1 MDLKLKQVG
10 ELFGLEGEFKSV
22 EVIKTGNI
30 NQTYLVTYFREN
42 EDKKYIIQKVNTY
55 VFKHPEEVMQNIER
69 VTEHIRAKVKE
80 TEGTAKRNVLHFLHD
95 SKGNNYAYD
104 EEGGFWRGY
113 RFIDNS
119 ITYNTTDDLF
129 VMVEAG
135 KGFGDFQKYLSDFD
149 ASCLYESIP
158 NFHNTKK
165 RLETL
170 FAAAERDEYDRAK
183 FVRTELEYMRSRYDL
198 ACCLCTMLDSGEL
211 PLRVTHNDTK
221 CNNVLL
227 DVDTN
232 EALAVIDL
240 DTVMPGLA
248 AYDFGDAIRFGAN
261 NTIEDDPEYS
271 KVFLDL
277 KKYEAFVSGFIP
289 TIKDSM
295 TQKELETMHLGA
307 YVMTAELVARFMTD
321 WLEGDVY
328 FKTDYKEHNLVRTK
342 NQYWLA
348 FDMEKKLNEMQQ
360 IVLKYSK

>member
-1 MDLKLKQVG
+1 MDLQKAG
-10 ELFGLEGEFKSV
+10 ALFAIEGEYVGF
-22 EVIKTGNI
+22 EQIKTGNI
-30 NQTYLVTYFREN
+30 NQTYLVTYRRDG

-55 VFKHPEEVMQNIER
+55 VFKNPEGVMQNIER

-80 TEGTAKRNVLHFLHD
+80 TEETAKRNVLHFLYTPEG
-95 SKGNNYAYD
+95 KNFAYD
-104 EEGGFWRGY
+104 EEGNFWRGY

-119 ITYNTTDDLF
+119 VTHNNSNLF
-129 VMVEAG
+129 IMLEAG
-135 KGFGDFQKYLSDFD
+135 KGFGNFQKHLSDFD
-149 ASCLYESIP
+149 ASVLFESIP

-165 RLETL
+165 RLERL
-170 FAAAERDEYDRAK
+170 FEVAEKDEFGRVK
-183 FVRTELEYMRSRYDL
+183 TVETELGYLRSHYDL
-198 ACCLCTMLDSGEL
+198 ACSLCTMLENGEL

-227 DVDTN
+227 DIDTN

-277 KKYEAFVSGFIP
+277 DKYDAYCKGFIT

-295 TQKELETMHLGA
+295 TKKELETMHLGA

-328 FKTDYKEHNLVRTK
+328 FKTDYPDHNLVRTR

-348 FDMEKKLNEMQQ
+348 FDMEKKLDKMQE

>member
-1 MDLKLKQVG
+1 MDLQKAG
-10 ELFGLEGEFKSV
+10 ALFGIEGEYVGF
-22 EVIKTGNI
+22 EQIKTGNI
-30 NQTYLVTYFREN
+30 NQTYLVTYNRDGE
-42 EDKKYIIQKVNTY
+42 EKKYIIQKVNTY
-55 VFKHPEEVMQNIER
+55 VFKNPEGVMQNIER

-80 TEGTAKRNVLHFLHD
+80 TEETAKRNVLHFLYTAEG
-95 SKGNNYAYD
+95 KNYAYD
-104 EEGGFWRGY
+104 EEGNFWRGY

-119 ITYNTTDDLF
+119 VTHNNSTLF
-129 VMVEAG
+129 IMLEAG
-135 KGFGDFQKYLSDFD
+135 KGFGNFQKHLSDFD
-149 ASCLYESIP
+149 ASVLFESIP

-165 RLETL
+165 RLERL
-170 FAAAERDEYDRAK
+170 FEVAEKDEFDRVK
-183 FVRTELEYMRSRYDL
+183 TVETELAYLRSHYDL
-198 ACCLCTMLDSGEL
+198 ACSLCTMLENGEL

-277 KKYEAFVSGFIP
+277 DKYDAYCKGFIT

-295 TQKELETMHLGA
+295 TEKELETMHLGA

-328 FKTDYKEHNLVRTK
+328 FKTDYPEHNLVRTR

-348 FDMEKKLNEMQQ
+348 FDMEKKLDEMQK

>member
-1 MDLKLKQVG
+1 MDLQKAG
-10 ELFGLEGEFKSV
+10 ALFGIEGEYVGF
-22 EVIKTGNI
+22 EQIKTGNI
-30 NQTYLVTYFREN
+30 NQTYLVTYHRDG

-55 VFKHPEEVMQNIER
+55 VFKNPEGVMQNIER

-80 TEGTAKRNVLHFLHD
+80 TAETAKRNVLHFLYTPEG
-95 SKGNNYAYD
+95 KNFAYD
-104 EEGGFWRGY
+104 EEGNFWRGY

-119 ITYNTTDDLF
+119 VTHNNSNLF
-129 VMVEAG
+129 IMHEAG
-135 KGFGDFQKYLSDFD
+135 KGFGNFQKHLSDFD
-149 ASCLYESIP
+149 ASVLFESIP
-158 NFHNTKK
+158 NFHNTRK
-165 RLETL
+165 RLERL
-170 FAAAERDEYDRAK
+170 FEVAAKDEFDRVK
-183 FVRTELEYMRSRYDL
+183 TVETELEYLRSHYDL
-198 ACCLCTMLDSGEL
+198 ACSLCTMLDNGEL

-227 DVDTN
+227 DIDTN

-277 KKYEAFVSGFIP
+277 DKYDAYCKGFIT

-295 TQKELETMHLGA
+295 TEKELETMHLGA

-328 FKTDYKEHNLVRTK
+328 FKTDYPEHNLVRTK

-348 FDMEKKLNEMQQ
+348 FDMEKKLDEMQQ

>member
-1 MDLKLKQVG
+1 MDLKHVG
-10 ELFGLEGEFKSV
+10 ALFGIEGEYV
-22 EVIKTGNI
+22 GCEQIKTGNI
-30 NQTYLVTYFREN
+30 NQTYLVIYHRDG

-55 VFKHPEEVMQNIER
+55 VFKNPEGVMQNIGR

-80 TEGTAKRNVLHFLHD
+80 TESTAKRNVLHFLNTD
-95 SKGNNYAYD
+95 EGKNFAYD
-104 EEGGFWRGY
+104 AEGNFWRGY

-119 ITYNTTDDLF
+119 ITHNNSNLF
-129 VMVEAG
+129 IMLEAG
-135 KGFGDFQKYLSDFD
+135 KGFGTFQKHLSDFD
-149 ASCLYESIP
+149 ASCLFESIP

-165 RLETL
+165 RLERL
-170 FAAAERDEYDRAK
+170 FEVAEKDEFNRVK
-183 FVRTELEYMRSRYDL
+183 TVETELQYLRSHYDL
-198 ACCLCTMLDSGEL
+198 ACSLCTMLENGEL

-227 DVDTN
+227 DIDTN

-277 KKYEAFVSGFIP
+277 DKYDAYCKGFIT

-295 TQKELETMHLGA
+295 TEKELETMHLGA

-328 FKTDYKEHNLVRTK
+328 FKTDYPEHNLVRTK

-348 FDMEKKLNEMQQ
+348 FDMEKKLDEMQK